1 MKTLNFFTLREL
13 VARTLGEYSKYI
25 NMRYFIT
32 LFYRVLSTAF
42 KKNLVSQ
49 IINYIYIYDISSR
62 MNSIKVI

>member
-49 IINYIYIYDISSR
+49 IIYDISSR